1 MNAKTGEIVGLE
13 RSAAYWV
20 ARAARHR
27 RLGDRRRAAALLRH
41 ALALSPAD
49 GDLRLEYAKTLQEME
64 CYEASN
70 RAAFAAL
77 LQSPRRYTCYGLIG
91 RNMLALGYEQEAMDA
106 FSRYLLAVK
115 HTGAE
120 PEFDDDLD
128 ELERYEDEP
137 FGLRARHE
145 TQMDA
150 AGRRLAAGD
159 VPGARKALERARPAR
174 MLDDRFDSINALL
187 RRAEGDAPGA
197 VRSARRAVRR
207 SPYSVRARCTLA
219 GVYAQAGQHAAA
231 ASALLGAA
239 ARCQCAQDEQ
249 LVCYTAANLHMPQLA
264 LSVLRRSLKTSP
276 DRLPALFNTGVAH
289 LMLGRLDAA
298 EPYFQRCRDLDPA
311 DVPARMKARTVQQWH
326 ELALSPRQVRLAA
339 RAHPFYPLLSPA
351 ESNECLA
358 TLAKAL
364 GAGLGAFT
372 DRLQA
377 DEPLYDLLLY
387 ELGTPEHQLGK
398 LLPPIAGRLPRPF
411 AERLLREALV
421 QPTPDEGVKRYAA
434 AALLRMGAKPPF
446 VVWHAG
452 RIAEIDPQVQTRRSG
467 SFSRTMLVR
476 RMADLQRKTGDT
488 RLMTHA
494 LRLLRLMGAHRR
506 AYVVRD
512 ADGVFRAALRQHY
525 LLTYGLPDTPRNN
538 GEPRRTAEERRR
550 IRLAFHLLCRLR
562 PIPARL
568 PGR

>member
-13 RSAAYWV
+13 RSAEYWM

-41 ALALSPAD
+41 ALAIAPAD
-49 GDLRLEYAKTLQEME
+49 GELRMEYAKTLQEME

-77 LQSPRRYTCYGLIG
+77 PQSPRRYACYGLIG

-115 HTGAE
+115 RTGAQA
-120 PEFDDDLD
+120 EFDSELD
-128 ELERYEDEP
+128 ELESYENEP

-150 AGRRLAAGD
+150 AGRHLAGGD
-159 VPGARKALERARPAR
+159 VPGARRALERARPAR
-174 MLDDRFDSINALL
+174 MLDDRFDSLNALL
-187 RRAEGDAPGA
+187 RHAEGDAQGA
-197 VRSARRAVRR
+197 VRSAKRAVRH

-219 GVYAQAGQHAAA
+219 SVAAQAGQRTAA
-231 ASALLGAA
+231 ASALLAAA

-249 LVCYTAANLHMPQLA
+249 LVCLTAATLGMPQLA
-264 LSVLRRSLKTSP
+264 LPVLRRSLKSSP
-276 DRLPALFNTGVAH
+276 DRLPALFNMGVAL

-298 EPYFQRCRDLDPA
+298 EPYLQRCRDLDPA
-311 DVPARMKARTVQQWH
+311 DVPARMKARTVRQWR
-326 ELALSPRQVRLAA
+326 ELALTPRQVRLAA
-339 RAHPFYPLLSPA
+339 RTHPFYPLLSPA

-358 TLAKAL
+358 TLARAL
-364 GAGLGAFT
+364 GAGLTAFAA
-372 DRLQA
+372 RLQA

-387 ELGTPEHQLGK
+387 MLGTPENQLGK

-434 AALLRMGAKPPF
+434 AALLRLGAKPPF

-452 RIAEIDPQVQTRRSG
+452 RIAEIDPLAQAKRG
-467 SFSRTMLVR
+467 DGFSRAMLLR
-476 RMADLQRKTGDT
+476 RLAALQRHSADP
-488 RLMTHA
+488 RLMTHT
-494 LRLLRLMGAHRR
+494 LRLLYRLGPHRR
-506 AYVVRD
+506 VYLVRD
-512 ADGVFRAALRQHY
+512 VRGVFRAALRKHY
-525 LLTYGLPDTPRNN
+525 RLTYGLPDTAPGPGAPRH
-538 GEPRRTAEERRR
+538 TAEERRR
-550 IRLAFHLLCRLR
+550 VRLAFRLLCRLE
-562 PIPARL
+562 PIPARK